1 MFSTAKAADKQTNK
15 TRKSLLFYKTTLCF
29 VENNAHDLFTYVL

>member
-1 MFSTAKAADKQTNK
+1 MDIIFTAKAADKQTNK

-29 VENNAHDLFTYVL
+29 A